1 MRSDFIMPI
10 NTNDSDYQVVV
21 NNDHT
26 LPIDGV
32 REEIEEIKE
41 EAEEVKEESKKVED
55 KKEETVEEKS
65 KDHKEEE
72 KVEAPGQVEEKKAE
86 ELDLPIKILEQFA
99 KIYKNNF

>member
-1 MRSDFIMPI
+1 MPI

-72 KVEAPGQVEEKKAE
+72 KVEAPGQVEEKR
-86 ELDLPIKILEQFA
+86 Q
-99 KIYKNNF
+99 KN